1 MRDPRA
7 SSAAIA
13 PLCSMGCARPLSVG
27 SPPVVASI
35 QGVPVSRVQD
45 LFDLSDRVAVLTGVG
60 SGIGKATARMLS
72 AAGATIVGG
81 DIDEAGA
88 QATADEIKADG
99 GSAIVRRTDVTK
111 RSDVDAL
118 VDLAVS
124 EHGRLDIMGNI
135 AGVPHNKLVAECTDE
150 E

>member
-7 SSAAIA
+7 SSAPIA

-60 SGIGKATARMLS
+60 SGIGKGTAKMLS
-72 AAGATIVGG
+72 AAGATMVGG
-81 DIDEAGA
+81 DLDEAGA

-99 GSAIVRRTDVTK
+99 GNAIVRKVDVTK
-111 RSDVDAL
+111 RADIDGLFDFAK
-118 VDLAVS
+118 S
-124 EHGRLDIMGNI
+124 EHGRIDLPGNI
-135 AGVPHNKLVAECTDE
+135 PGVPH
-150 E
+150 

>member
-27 SPPVVASI
+27 SPPVVSSI

-45 LFDLSDRVAVLTGVG
+45 LFDLTDRVAVLTGVG
-60 SGIGKATARMLS
+60 SGIGKAIAKMLS
-72 AAGATIVGG
+72 AAGAKIVGG
-81 DIDEAGA
+81 DVDEAGA

-99 GSAIVRRTDVTK
+99 GTATVRKVDVTK
-111 RSDVDAL
+111 RAEVDGLYDA
-118 VDLAVS
+118 AAS
-124 EHGRLDIMGNI
+124 E
-135 AGVPHNKLVAECTDE
+135 
-150 E
+150 